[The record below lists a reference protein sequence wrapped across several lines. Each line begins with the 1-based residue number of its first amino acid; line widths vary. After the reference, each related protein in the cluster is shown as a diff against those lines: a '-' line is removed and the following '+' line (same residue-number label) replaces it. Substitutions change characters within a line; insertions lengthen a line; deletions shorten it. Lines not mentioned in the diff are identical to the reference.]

1 MRKRLILA
9 AILASLSLAA
19 GLVLADPQTTVHSIT
34 LPETRI
40 ELAPGEGKVKV
51 ETFCN
56 ICHSL
61 DYITMQPKFSRA
73 QWTGTVTKMVKVY
86 GAPINDEDV
95 KILADYL
102 ASQYGSGN

>member
-1 MRKRLILA
+1 MRKTLIFATMLA
-9 AILASLSLAA
+9 FFTLAT
-19 GLVLADPQTTVHSIT
+19 GFVLADPQTSVHSIS

-40 ELAPGEGKVKV
+40 EIAPGEGKVKV

-61 DYITMQPKFSRA
+61 DYITMQPRFSKA

-86 GAPINDEDV
+86 GAPINEEDV
-95 KILADYL
+95 KIITDYL
-102 ASQYGSGN
+102 AAHYGTGN

>member
-1 MRKRLILA
+1 MRVLVIIAVIGIIATGIAYA
-9 AILASLSLAA
+9 ASQGGA
-19 GLVLADPQTTVHSIT
+19 HSIS
-34 LPETRI
+34 LPETRV

-73 QWTGTVTKMVKVY
+73 QWTATTTKMIKVM
-86 GAPINDEDV
+86 GAPISEDDAKV
-95 KILADYL
+95 IVDYL
-102 ASQYGSGN
+102 VASYGTGN